1 MELRLDLEPS
11 ATLNLRTIS
20 MGRVIWDQGETDPKA
35 TNQLRL
41 SESVHRGRRKLAPV
55 DHYSFAN

>member
-20 MGRVIWDQGETDPKA
+20 MGRVIWDQGETDPQRQ
-35 TNQLRL
+35 T
-41 SESVHRGRRKLAPV
+41 S
-55 DHYSFAN
+55 